1 MANIDLAVARIRN
14 QAARQPFGQRAR
26 YVADNI
32 RHQQKLIDKFTSGR
46 APAGWSASQ
55 SEELLH
61 RLVDEEAKFAAAERA
76 AA

>member
-14 QAARQPFGQRAR
+14 QALRHPFGQRAA
-26 YVADNI
+26 YIADNI
-32 RHQQKLIDKFTSGR
+32 RHQQDTIRKFTTGR
-46 APAGWSASQ
+46 APAGWSLSA

-61 RLVDEEAKFAAAERA
+61 RLVVEEAKFADAERA